1 MFNISFMTCIK
12 RYISHKSLEDQ
23 TLSRRNGCLIHSHS
37 VTQPPDL
44 GLWISR
50 SSLVFILFWVECN
63 QDKKSCNYLV
73 VCNQDSKPCN
83 TQFIKHVVFFIQP
96 MRIEQFSHV
105 FCIQYFFFFF
115 FWYKKI
121 SGDSTPQTQKER
133 CLSKHPKLSFLRGT
147 FAVSHSRD
155 VEG

>member
-50 SSLVFILFWVECN
+50 SSIVFILFWVECN

-73 VCNQDSKPCN
+73 VCNQDPKLCN
-83 TQFIKHVVFFIQP
+83 FSNFQLCIFFFIQS
-96 MRIEQFSHV
+96 MKRTFQSCFIY
-105 FCIQYFFFFF
+105 IYI
-115 FWYKKI
+115 YIKL
-121 SGDSTPQTQKER
+121 SGNSTPLTQKER
-133 CLSKHPKLSFLRGT
+133 RPKKHSKNLSF
-147 FAVSHSRD
+147 
-155 VEG
+155 